1 MMNYVEPIRD
11 KDKVK
16 AMHEHL
22 CGSDKT
28 GRNAMLFLFGIH
40 LALRIS
46 DLIKLQVSHIFTEG
60 MKYREYVRIEEQK
73 TKKFKLLK
81 ITDTIKKQL
90 KDYIVQNQLC
100 SDDYLFFSMKNRSRH
115 VDRVNVYRFLNKTAK
130 LVGIDN
136 IGTHT
141 LRKTFGYHF
150 YQETKDLGT
159 LMKVLNHSSESVT
172 LRYIGINQ
180 EKVDNAYSGLNYNL
194 F

>member
-1 MMNYVEPIRD
+1 MNYVEPIRD

-46 DLIKLQVSHIFTEG
+46 DLIKLQVSHIFTES

-73 TKKFKLLK
+73 THKFKLIK
-81 ITDTIKKQL
+81 IPDKIKKQL
-90 KDYIVQNQLC
+90 KDYVELNELEQN
-100 SDDYLFFSMKNRSRH
+100 SYLFFSMKNRSRH

-180 EKVDNAYSGLNYNL
+180 EKVDNAYSELNYNL